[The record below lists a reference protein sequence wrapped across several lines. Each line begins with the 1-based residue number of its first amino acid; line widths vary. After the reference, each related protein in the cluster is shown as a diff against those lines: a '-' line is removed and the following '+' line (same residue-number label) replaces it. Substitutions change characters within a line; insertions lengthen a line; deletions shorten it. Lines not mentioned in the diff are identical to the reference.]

1 MENAH
6 SLEIQVGTVSK
17 KIHIHIIII
26 HIIII
31 HIIIIIIHILPIIQN
46 QYSNSFIYLY
56 YSTIYYL

>member
-6 SLEIQVGTVSK
+6 SLEIRVGTVST
-17 KIHIHIIII
+17 KIHIIIIIIII

-31 HIIIIIIHILPIIQN
+31 LPIIQK

>member
-6 SLEIQVGTVSK
+6 SLEIRVGTVSK

-26 HIIII
+26 IIII
-31 HIIIIIIHILPIIQN
+31 HIIQK

>member
-17 KIHIHIIII
+17 KIHIIII
-26 HIIII
+26 H
-31 HIIIIIIHILPIIQN
+31 IHILPIIQK

>member
-6 SLEIQVGTVSK
+6 SLEIRVGTVSK
-17 KIHIHIIII
+17 KIHIII

-31 HIIIIIIHILPIIQN
+31 IIIIIIHILPIIQK